1 MVRAARA
8 IITLSIVCYWCALAG
23 GQIIGYGDNVNG
35 IEGDGFVVWPL
46 IVAGDPN
53 ISPTDA
59 TDGSSRID
67 PNVPSSPYAG
77 VGSISVGTSRCTGS
91 LISPIHVLS
100 AGHCFDVDNNG
111 SADVPLADI
120 NFNLNHDGDLS
131 FVTPVANIDW
141 HPEFSG
147 LSAVNLHDDIAV
159 ARLVDAV
166 PEAVPIYPLFR
177 SVVMPGTVA
186 TFVGYGSSGNGI
198 DGKTTNGDFVTKR
211 VGSNTLDMFE
221 VDDDCPRRC
230 HRDGALEVYKYD
242 FDAPDGS
249 SGVMGG
255 SSLGNDLETTV
266 LGGDSGSPAFVLHDG
281 ELVIGGISTFV
292 LGPASDFGL
301 FGTIGGGMLVS
312 AYADFIDLVLMTPG
326 DINGDFLVDI
336 NDLGIVGAHFN
347 QAVTTSEFGD
357 LSGDGF
363 VDIADLGIIGGNW
376 TGVRPSLFSQVQNAG
391 GLVVPEPTAMMLV
404 GMGCVVFAMRP
415 RLRGDGSFRQW

>member
-1 MVRAARA
+1 M
-8 IITLSIVCYWCALAG
+8 
-23 GQIIGYGDNVNG
+23 
-35 IEGDGFVVWPL
+35 
-46 IVAGDPN
+46 
-53 ISPTDA
+53 
-59 TDGSSRID
+59 
-67 PNVPSSPYAG
+67 
-77 VGSISVGTSRCTGS
+77 
-91 LISPIHVLS
+91 
-100 AGHCFDVDNNG
+100 
-111 SADVPLADI
+111 
-120 NFNLNHDGDLS
+120 
-131 FVTPVANIDW
+131 
-141 HPEFSG
+141 
-147 LSAVNLHDDIAV
+147 
-159 ARLVDAV
+159 
-166 PEAVPIYPLFR
+166 
-177 SVVMPGTVA
+177 
-186 TFVGYGSSGNGI
+186 
-198 DGKTTNGDFVTKR
+198 R
-211 VGSNTLDMFE
+211 VGSNALDMFE

-230 HRDGALEVYKYD
+230 HRSGALEVYKYD

-312 AYADFIDLVLMTPG
+312 AYADFIDSVLMTPG

-376 TGVRPSLFSQVQNAG
+376 TGVRPSLFSQVQNTG
-391 GLVVPEPTAMMLV
+391 GLAVPEPTAMMLV